1 MNTSTPASV
10 SVSVPVPVP
19 VSVPVLSSTP
29 TRPNTRFVKASDIRN
44 LFEITKREYNDI
56 LVRINEII
64 LNNFI

>member
-1 MNTSTPASV
+1 MNTSTSASV
-10 SVSVPVPVP
+10 SVSVP

-29 TRPNTRFVKASDIRN
+29 TRPNTRFVKASDIQN

-56 LVRINEII
+56 LVRINII

>member
-10 SVSVPVPVP
+10 SVSVPV
-19 VSVPVLSSTP
+19 SVPVLSSTP
-29 TRPNTRFVKASDIRN
+29 TRPDTRFVKASDIQN

-56 LVRINEII
+56 LVRINII

>member
-1 MNTSTPASV
+1 MNTSIPASA
-10 SVSVPVPVP
+10 SASAPVPVP
-19 VSVPVLSSTP
+19 VPVLSSTP
-29 TRPNTRFVKASDIRN
+29 TRPNTRFVKASDIQN

>member
-1 MNTSTPASV
+1 MNTSIPASV
-10 SVSVPVPVP
+10 SVSVP

-29 TRPNTRFVKASDIRN
+29 TRPNTRFVKARDIRN

>member
-1 MNTSTPASV
+1 MNTSIPASA
-10 SVSVPVPVP
+10 SASAPVPVP
-19 VSVPVLSSTP
+19 VPVLSSTP
-29 TRPNTRFVKASDIRN
+29 TRPDTRFVKASDIQN